1 MNIKNSI
8 DYTWKDDEYET
19 PGISKDLKKILEKIN
34 NLDKLSYLDVGCGN
48 GSVTKKIS
56 FFFNNATGIDLSQA
70 GIEQAKKKNKENI
83 NFLHTSLED
92 TIEQKKK
99 FDFVSVIEVIEHQY
113 DPFLFIEQ
121 LSKVTE
127 DNGYVVISTPY
138 HGYLKNLLISLLGK
152 MDRHF
157 TALWKHGHIKF
168 FSVKT
173 LKDLILGSETIYE
186 KNISKPNFEI
196 VKIYFSGRFFPL
208 SHSMIFLLR
217 KKSPIL

>member
-19 PGISKDLKKILEKIN
+19 PGISKDLKNILEKIN

-48 GSVTKKIS
+48 GSITKKIS

-70 GIEQAKKKNKENI
+70 GIEQAKKENKENI
-83 NFLHTSLED
+83 NFLHTSLEE

-99 FDFVSVIEVIEHQY
+99 FDFVSAIEVIEHQY

-127 DNGYVVISTPY
+127 DNGYVIISTPY
-138 HGYLKNLLISLLGK
+138 H
-152 MDRHF
+152 
-157 TALWKHGHIKF
+157 
-168 FSVKT
+168 
-173 LKDLILGSETIYE
+173 
-186 KNISKPNFEI
+186 
-196 VKIYFSGRFFPL
+196 
-208 SHSMIFLLR
+208 
-217 KKSPIL
+217 